1 MRRIPSPA
9 LLGTSLLHEAA
20 SWRTRRAAPP
30 FRAAGAQSSP
40 PPRSAPPAHCA
51 PASKPWRS
59 SGRLSSGLALSA
71 GAASR
76 VVASRRS
83 NPWLTGAYAPTRATP
98 VDLGEQQRSF
108 GGRGVQGGLGH
119 GSESPGRDDPR
130 GQPKWTATALRA
142 LRVGFCLSGW
152 VLSIRLGPPA
162 LTAGPER
169 CGPMR
174 ASWGTLGGA
183 GRRGDRRL
191 RCADHGLQGSSL
203 RCRRCGVGARPGRR
217 DGEEK

>member
-1 MRRIPSPA
+1 MANSTCCTPISRSWCAELTAAKERAARALRSGIETLAVQRQTVFGARSVSRRCVQ
-9 LLGTSLLHEAA
+9 GGGQQTVESLADGRVRADPGHAG
-20 SWRTRRAAPP
+20 RPRRAAALVRWSRRPGWP
-30 FRAAGAQSSP
+30 G
-40 PPRSAPPAHCA
+40 PRLRIPRPRRSEGSAEVDNC
-51 PASKPWRS
+51 
-59 SGRLSSGLALSA
+59 SA
-71 GAASR
+71 GAAR
-76 VVASRRS
+76 
-83 NPWLTGAYAPTRATP
+83 
-98 VDLGEQQRSF
+98 
-108 GGRGVQGGLGH
+108 
-119 GSESPGRDDPR
+119 
-130 GQPKWTATALRA
+130 
-142 LRVGFCLSGW
+142 W